1 MGLAAERWPTVK
13 SIFHAALALPPA
25 ARPAYV
31 ERACGPDVALRA
43 EVTSLLAEDA
53 HGETGAFALPQ
64 AARQALLADASPGE
78 APRIG
83 AYRLVREIGR
93 GGSGIVYLAVR
104 DDRQYRQRVA
114 LKVIHHDSQEIRQR
128 ALQERQILATLD
140 HPHIVRLTDGGTT
153 KDGRPYLVMERIEG
167 MPIDRYCDA
176 NGLSI
181 EQRLELMRLVC
192 EAVQHAHQ
200 HLVVHRDLKPSN
212 VLVTES
218 GQPKLL
224 DFGIAKLLGSAREL
238 ALMGTTAPHQRL
250 LTPVYASPE
259 QLRGETITTASDV
272 YALGVMLYELLT
284 GSLPHTATHP
294 AEMMRRICE
303 IDPTLPSL
311 RITSRGQRRRLRG
324 DIDGIVMKALARA
337 PKERYASADRL
348 ASDLARHLAHQPV
361 LARRHTWFYRG
372 FKLIRRHAWASAA
385 VVLLVF
391 FAAAMTMQSFRAT
404 RALERADAER
414 QRASGVA
421 SFLLELFSA
430 AAPNAAQGR
439 TVTARHMLDLGAL
452 RVTSGVDDAPVMRAT
467 LMETM
472 AKAYEDLGEWTAAAA
487 LLEEAVAVRERL
499 QGKAH
504 PDLASSLEQLARVV
518 SAERD
523 DATALA
529 LQRRALTIRRARY
542 GAEHPAV
549 AAALHGLGEVHYA
562 AGDRVAAERFFRQA
576 LEMRRQLLGDEHPET
591 AENLHEL
598 ASLLL
603 DRGDLAAAEP
613 LMRQALELKQRHLGE
628 RHTEV
633 ALLQNDLA
641 LLLLERGEPTAALP
655 LLERS
660 IETFNLLLGPD
671 HVWTSS
677 TQKNLAKVY
686 RAFGD
691 LEAAETQL
699 REVLS
704 QRRRVLPADSPH
716 IAWAAQE
723 LGQLLLERGDAV
735 AAEELLR
742 HSVDILRRT
751 LPSGDWPVAGAEA
764 ALGVCLVA
772 QGRYQEAEGLMLTAH
787 RVYAEQ
793 LGADHQRTRRLGE
806 RLGELYAA
814 WGRPATTGPLGA
826 GAR

>member
-1 MGLAAERWPTVK
+1 MSLAAERWPTVK

-25 ARPAYV
+25 ARPAYL
-31 ERACGPDVALRA
+31 EQACGPDVDLRG
-43 EVTSLLAEDA
+43 EVTALLAEDE
-53 HGETGAFALPQ
+53 HGETGAFLLPQ
-64 AARQALLADASPGE
+64 PARQTLLADASPGE
-78 APRIG
+78 VPRIG

-104 DDRQYRQRVA
+104 DDREYRQRVA
-114 LKVIHHDSQEIRQR
+114 LKVIHHGSEDVRRR
-128 ALQERQILATLD
+128 ALQERQILASLD

-153 KDGRPYLVMERIEG
+153 KDGRPYLVMELVEG
-167 MPIDRYCDA
+167 MPIDRYCNEHD
-176 NGLSI
+176 LTI

-192 EAVQHAHQ
+192 EALQHAHQ

-238 ALMGTTAPHQRL
+238 ALMRTTAPDQRL

-259 QLRGETITTASDV
+259 QLRGEAITTACDV
-272 YALGVMLYELLT
+272 YALGVMLYELVT
-284 GSLPHTATHP
+284 GELPHTATHP
-294 AEMMRRICE
+294 AEMMRQICE
-303 IDPTLPSL
+303 IDPALPSL
-311 RITSRGQRRRLRG
+311 HITSRGQRRRLRG

-361 LARRHTWFYRG
+361 LARRHTLFYRG

-385 VVLLVF
+385 VVLLVL
-391 FAAAMTMQSFRAT
+391 FAAAMTIQSFRAT
-404 RALERADAER
+404 RALARADAE
-414 QRASGVA
+414 QVRASGVA

-430 AAPNAAQGR
+430 AAPNVAQGR
-439 TVTARHMLDLGAL
+439 TVTARDMLDLGAL
-452 RVTSGVDDAPVMRAT
+452 RVTSGVEHAPVMQAT

-487 LLEEAVAVRERL
+487 LLEEAVAVRERV
-499 QGKAH
+499 QGNAH
-504 PDLASSLEQLARVV
+504 PDLANSLEQLARVV
-518 SAERD
+518 SASRD

-529 LQRRALTIRRARY
+529 LQRRALTIRRAAY

-549 AAALHGLGEVHYA
+549 AAALNGLGEVHYA
-562 AGDRVAAERFFRQA
+562 AGNRDAAERFFRQA
-576 LEMRRQLLGDEHPET
+576 LEMRRHLLVDDPPAT
-591 AENLHEL
+591 AEVLHEL
-598 ASLLL
+598 ASLLR
-603 DRGDLAAAEP
+603 DRGDLVGAEP

-633 ALLQNDLA
+633 AFLENDLA
-641 LLLLERGEPTAALP
+641 LLLLERGEPAAALP

-660 IETFNLLLGPD
+660 IETFRTLLGPD
-671 HVWTSS
+671 HVWTST

-691 LEAAETQL
+691 LEAAEAQL
-699 REVLS
+699 RQVLT

-723 LGQLLLERGDAV
+723 LGQLLVERGDAV
-735 AAEELLR
+735 AAEELMR
-742 HSVDILRRT
+742 DSVDILRRT
-751 LPSGDWPVAGAEA
+751 LPPGEWPIAGAEA

-772 QGRYQEAEGLMLTAH
+772 QGRYEEAEGLMLTAH
-787 RVYAEQ
+787 RVYNQQ
-793 LGADHQRTRRLGE
+793 LGPDHQRTRRLGE
-806 RLGELYAA
+806 RLAELYAA
-814 WGRPATTGPLGA
+814 WGRPATTGPVGA
-826 GAR
+826 EAQ